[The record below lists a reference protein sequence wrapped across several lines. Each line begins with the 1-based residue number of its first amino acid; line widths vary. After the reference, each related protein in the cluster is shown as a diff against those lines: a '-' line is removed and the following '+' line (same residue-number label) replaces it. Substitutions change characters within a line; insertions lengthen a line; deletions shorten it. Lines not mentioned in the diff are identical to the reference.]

1 MATNFAIK
9 VLDGKL
15 SRIDELEIRI
25 KNLETILTDIKMD
38 LLEIRNEIKEDDLE
52 KIDKLNK
59 YQQLV
64 DSILWKRTI

>member
-1 MATNFAIK
+1 MVTNFAIK

-15 SRIDELEIRI
+15 SKVEELEMRI
-25 KNLETILTDIKMD
+25 KNLESILSDIKLD
-38 LLEIRNEIKEDDLE
+38 LLEIRNEVREDDIE

-64 DSILWKRTI
+64 DSILWKKTV

>member
-1 MATNFAIK
+1 MVANLK

-15 SRIDELEIRI
+15 SKIEELELRIR
-25 KNLETILTDIKMD
+25 NLETILSDIKLD
-38 LLEIRNEIKEDDLE
+38 LLEIRNEIKDGDIE

-64 DSILWKRTI
+64 DSILWKKSI

>member
-1 MATNFAIK
+1 MVTNFAIR

-15 SRIDELEIRI
+15 SKVEELEMRI
-25 KNLETILTDIKMD
+25 KNLETILSDIKLD
-38 LLEIRNEIKEDDLE
+38 LLEIRNEVREDDIE

-64 DSILWKRTI
+64 DSILWKKTV

>member
-1 MATNFAIK
+1 MVTSLK

-15 SRIDELEIRI
+15 SKVEELELRIR
-25 KNLETILTDIKMD
+25 NLETILSDIKLD
-38 LLEIRNEIKEDDLE
+38 LLEIRNEIREDDID

-64 DSILWKRTI
+64 DSILWKKSV